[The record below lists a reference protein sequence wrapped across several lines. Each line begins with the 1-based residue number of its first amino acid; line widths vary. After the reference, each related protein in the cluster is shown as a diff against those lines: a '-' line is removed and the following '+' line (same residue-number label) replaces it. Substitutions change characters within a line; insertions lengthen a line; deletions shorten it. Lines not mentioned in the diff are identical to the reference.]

1 MTAPSVIEI
10 REPGMAPRRVTVD
23 RAIGVGRDQQG
34 AVLVGTSVSLAHL
47 KLMVSPVALS
57 IVNLGDSGAAFV
69 NGRTI
74 ECRAILG
81 TGDTIRFGTAEIE
94 VLSSPAASP
103 TRPAPGTARPVPETA
118 PSQAA
123 PQPAP
128 TREPGP
134 ITRVAGQVF
143 LGPIPKPGQPV
154 FRNYTELPRH
164 VPISAWR
171 AVRVVS
177 VAVYVALVTGLFVSP
192 AGALFAFFNVTVP
205 LLPVVFFVAPGL
217 WRNIC
222 PLAAVN
228 QAPRVFGF
236 TRAFSPPGWMRRHGF
251 VIAFVLFFGI
261 TSARIAVF
269 NTDGRATGI
278 LLAATIA
285 SAFLGGVLF
294 TGKSGWCS
302 SICPLLPL
310 QRAYGQTPFVRV
322 PNSHCQP
329 CVGCTKNCYDYKP
342 QVAYQA
348 DMRDADSNWVS
359 PRKLFAAAL
368 PGFVLGFFT
377 LTASSHPE
385 TVEVYELLALYSA
398 GSIASFYLLDALLP
412 VTSRMLTALYPA
424 AAINIFYWYA
434 SIVLA
439 DSFHTVTGAAIP
451 WVRWPIRAIVG
462 VLTLIWITRTFA
474 AGRRFEQEVSG
485 RPARVVQ
492 VGFAAA
498 KAMATRAKRSFVQVR
513 FAPGDT
519 SVDIEVGT
527 SLLEA
532 AERAGQ
538 QIEAGCRMGV
548 CGADPVAVIDG
559 MAGLTPADE
568 DEQNTLRRLGYA
580 AETRMAC
587 CARVM
592 SGSVQIAFA
601 PEPSGRASSGQR
613 QAAYDRSLMST
624 VVIGN
629 GIAGVTAAD
638 FLRRGHPYCEI
649 HLVGSEPQVL
659 YNRMGIYRL
668 VYGRSAMRGLY
679 LLDESW
685 YDEHDIAAWLNT
697 YATEIDTCARRV
709 RLGTG
714 DVLPYDRLILAMGSS
729 CALPAIDGFGA
740 LGSFVLREAVD
751 AMAIRGFAQQ
761 HGARRAIVAGGGV
774 LGLEAACALRELGL
788 HVTVLERAPWLL
800 ARQFDQRSAEMV
812 RAHLG
817 ELGIDVRLG
826 VEAVALLGSGRVN
839 GLVLRDGASLPCDI
853 FLAAV
858 GIRPNIDLAA
868 AAGIAVNR
876 GVLVDDGM
884 RTSVPGVF
892 AAGDVAE
899 YDGQVPALWPVA
911 VKQAEVAAINALG
924 GDERMTGGV
933 PTTIV
938 KGIGLE
944 LASVGQQEPGPGGA
958 VIVVEDPSVPSYRRL
973 ILAADRVVGATVLGR
988 HPLDLAAATS
998 AVNQGLVL
1006 DAAARTAAQAG
1017 DWSVLAKQP
1026 QPPGALAA
1034 VV

>member
-1 MTAPSVIEI
+1 MTPPPVIEI
-10 REPGMAPRRVTVD
+10 REPGRAARRVTVD
-23 RAIGVGRDQQG
+23 RATEVGRDRQG
-34 AVLVGTSVSLAHL
+34 AVLVGTAVSFAHL
-47 KLMVSPVALS
+47 KLMASPVALS

-74 ECRAILG
+74 DGRAILG
-81 TGDTIRFGTAEIE
+81 TSDIIRFGTAEIE
-94 VLSSPAASP
+94 VLSSPAVAGP
-103 TRPAPGTARPVPETA
+103 RPAPGTASAAPETV
-118 PSQAA
+118 PSQPA

-177 VAVYVALVTGLFVSP
+177 VAVYLALVTGLFVRP
-192 AGALFAFFNVTVP
+192 AGALFAFFQVIVP
-205 LLPVVFFVAPGL
+205 LLPLVFFVAPGL

-236 TRAFSPPGWMRRHGF
+236 TRAFTPPAWMRRHGF

-269 NTDGRATGI
+269 NTNGRATGI

-359 PRKLFAAAL
+359 PRKLFVAAL

-377 LTASSHPE
+377 LAASNHLETAQ
-385 TVEVYELLALYSA
+385 VYERLAVYSA
-398 GSIASFYLLDALLP
+398 GGIASFYLLDALLP
-412 VTSRMLTALYPA
+412 VTSRMLTAIYPT

-434 SIVLA
+434 GVVLA
-439 DSFHTVTGAAIP
+439 DSFRTVTGAAIP
-451 WVRWPIRAIVG
+451 WIRWPIRAIVL
-462 VLTLIWITRTFA
+462 VLTLIWIARTYA
-474 AGRRFEQEVSG
+474 ASRRFEQEVPG
-485 RPARVVQ
+485 RPALVVQ
-492 VGFAAA
+492 VGSAAA
-498 KAMATRAKRSFVQVR
+498 RAIATKAKSSFVQVR
-513 FAPGDT
+513 FAPDDT
-519 SVDIEVGT
+519 SVDVEVGT

-538 QIEAGCRMGV
+538 QVEAGCRMGV

-559 MAGLTPADE
+559 MAGLTPPDE

-580 AETRMAC
+580 AKTRMAC

-592 SGSVQIAFA
+592 SGSVQIALA
-601 PEPSGRASSGQR
+601 PEPGGQANSGQR
-613 QAAYDRSLMST
+613 QTAYDRSLMSA

-649 HLVGSEPQVL
+649 HLVGSEYTSVQ
-659 YNRMGIYRL
+659 
-668 VYGRSAMRGLY
+668 
-679 LLDESW
+679 
-685 YDEHDIAAWLNT
+685 
-697 YATEIDTCARRV
+697 RV

-714 DVLPYDRLILAMGSS
+714 DVLFYDRLILAMGSS
-729 CALPAIDGFGA
+729 SALPAIDGFGA

-751 AMAIRGFAQQ
+751 AMAIRSFAQQ
-761 HGARRAIVAGGGV
+761 QGARRAIVAGGGV
-774 LGLEAACALRELGL
+774 LGIEAACALRELGL
-788 HVTVLERAPWLL
+788 HVTVLERAPYLL
-800 ARQFDQRSAEMV
+800 ARQFDERSAELV

-817 ELGIDVRLG
+817 GLGIDVRLG
-826 VEAVALLGSGRVN
+826 VEAAALRGSGRVS
-839 GLVLRDGASLPCDI
+839 GLVLQDGASLPCDI

-858 GIRPNIDLAA
+858 GIRPTIDLAA

-884 RTSVPGVF
+884 QTSVPGVF

-899 YDGQVPALWPVA
+899 RNGQVPGLWPVA

-924 GDERMTGGV
+924 GDERMTAGV

-944 LASVGQQEPGPGGA
+944 LASVGQQEPRPGGE

-973 ILAADRVVGATVLGR
+973 VLAAHRVVGATVLGR
-988 HPLDLAAATS
+988 HPLDLAAATT

-1006 DAAARTAAQAG
+1006 DAAARAAAQGG

-1026 QPPGALAA
+1026 QPPGALPAA
-1034 VV
+1034 V